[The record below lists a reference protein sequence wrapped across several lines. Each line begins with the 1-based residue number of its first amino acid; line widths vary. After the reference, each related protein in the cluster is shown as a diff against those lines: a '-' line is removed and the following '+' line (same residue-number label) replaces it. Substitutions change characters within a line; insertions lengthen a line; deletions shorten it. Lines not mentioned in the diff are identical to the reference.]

1 MYLHNAHQGLIN
13 TKRVYLTNLL
23 QEISQIQ
30 WLTSSLLLEHHLQHQ
45 CTIYCHNFSTN
56 VTKNWS
62 LCISRRGLS
71 NPSIKEG
78 ILSTIG
84 CQSMKRACIFSCL
97 QKNYFQIQHVYI
109 FIKYSVTF
117 NLILIV
123 HLSSLIYET
132 SELPYISPKKSNLR
146 PFPGKGD

>member
-1 MYLHNAHQGLIN
+1 MADVELVARASLAAL
-13 TKRVYLTNLL
+13 VYNIL
-23 QEISQIQ
+23 SQFQ
-30 WLTSSLLLEHHLQHQ
+30 YK
-45 CTIYCHNFSTN
+45 CN
-56 VTKNWS
+56 KNWS
-62 LCISRRGLS
+62 LCISRRGWS
-71 NPSIKEG
+71 NPSKEG

-132 SELPYISPKKSNLR
+132 SELPYISPKKSNLC
-146 PFPGKGD
+146 PLPGEGD